1 VVAAALS
8 DLKGP
13 SGGVVELPGH
23 LFWSAADRRFN
34 LDARHDALA
43 AYQSVLNNARNA
55 DDLAAFLNPAL
66 LHDLWGDLILPARVR
81 QAWEAAHPELADPA
95 PVSAA

>member
-1 VVAAALS
+1 VVVAALS
-8 DLKGP
+8 ELTGP
-13 SGGVVELPGH
+13 GHGVVELPRH

-43 AYQSVLNNARNA
+43 AYQSVLHNARNA
-55 DDLAAFLNPAL
+55 GDLTAFLNSAL
-66 LHDLWGDLILPARVR
+66 LCDLWGDLILSARVR
-81 QAWEAAHPELADPA
+81 RAWEAAHPELATTA